1 MVSIDRKPV
10 TVPAATVAPGASIT
24 VRIDA
29 SKAFSER
36 EPGDIDFELDESRIL
51 YEDQSIIVVDKPS
64 GLPSEATVV
73 ASRDHLHAAVKRYLW
88 KVTQSRNE
96 PYAGL
101 LHRLDRETS
110 GVIVLTKTR
119 EANAPLHA
127 QFQNHDIQKEYI
139 AVSSAVSPRYRQ
151 GMTFRLE
158 SKIGRVTAKSA
169 RGKWGVVD
177 KDGDLAITDFEVLLT
192 TKEWTTLRAN
202 PRTGRTH
209 QIRVHLSSIGLPIA
223 GDSLY
228 GGATQV
234 SGLPVARVLL
244 HAESIT
250 FAHPITAIPLTI
262 KAPLPAEFRPFLA

>member
-10 TVPAATVAPGASIT
+10 TVPAATVTPGASIT

-29 SKAFSER
+29 SKAFYER
-36 EPGDIDFELDESRIL
+36 EPDDIDFELEESRIL
-51 YEDQSIIVVDKPS
+51 YEDQGIIVIDKPS

-88 KVTQSRNE
+88 KTTQSRNE

-110 GVIVLTKTR
+110 GVIILTKTR

-127 QFQNHDIQKEYI
+127 QFQDHSIKKEYI
-139 AVSSAVSPRYRQ
+139 AVSSAVLSRYRE

-158 SKIGRVTAKSA
+158 NMIGRVTAKSA
-169 RGKWGVVD
+169 RGKWGVVS
-177 KDGDLAITDFEVLLT
+177 KEGDLAITDFEVLRV
-192 TKEWTTLRAN
+192 TKEWTAIRAR
-202 PRTGRTH
+202 PQTGRTH

-228 GGATQV
+228 GGATRV

-262 KAPLPAEFRPFLA
+262 KAPLPAEFQTFLA